1 MNPRVRAA
9 LQIGVLLSVI
19 AVLFLVF
26 PAAFKAKHPEDYA
39 KFVTAY
45 RATLGDPEFRDW
57 LRQNRMAGNW
67 VGDERTTEIIRANF
81 DALKKYKDLLRP
93 RGITFD

>member
-26 PAAFKAKHPEDYA
+26 PTAFGFVEMAARELRY
-39 KFVTAY
+39 
-45 RATLGDPEFRDW
+45 LWW
-57 LRQNRMAGNW
+57 L
-67 VGDERTTEIIRANF
+67 ILLI
-81 DALKKYKDLLRP
+81 ALAIWLIW
-93 RGITFD
+93 GIKRKPK